1 MKTHA
6 DAIGAFEAKNRFS
19 ELLERVG
26 RGAEI
31 TITKHDR
38 PVAKLVPAG
47 EDAGAARREAAAELK
62 QLRKRYSLKGISGRE
77 LIEAGRR

>member
-1 MKTHA
+1 MKATST
-6 DAIGAFEAKNRFS
+6 AIGAFEAKNRFS

-38 PVAKLVPAG
+38 PVARLVPAT
-47 EDAGAARREAAAELK
+47 AELK
-62 QLRKRYSLKGISGRE
+62 ARRRQAAKDLQALRQRYSLKGISART
-77 LIEAGRR
+77 LIEEGRR